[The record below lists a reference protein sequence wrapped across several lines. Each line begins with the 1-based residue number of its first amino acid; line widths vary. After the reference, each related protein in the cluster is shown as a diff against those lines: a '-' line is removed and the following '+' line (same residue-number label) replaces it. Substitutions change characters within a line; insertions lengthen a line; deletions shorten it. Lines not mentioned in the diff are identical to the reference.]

1 MSQGKLYNYYGE
13 LIAEVDYKYFNG
25 ISQNWWG
32 ELTLSEYKKI
42 AEGNGYIIEL
52 EDGRRGRCS
61 LKKKVN
67 RAVYGLSPLF
77 CYVFNGNGK
86 IQ

>member
-1 MSQGKLYNYYGE
+1 MSQGRLYNCDGE

-42 AEGNGYIIEL
+42 AEGNG
-52 EDGRRGRCS
+52 
-61 LKKKVN
+61 
-67 RAVYGLSPLF
+67 
-77 CYVFNGNGK
+77 
-86 IQ
+86 